1 MYTSN
6 EAIKAIVKYLRELS
20 IIVAGIAV
28 TIGSGFWINSHNNRN
43 DQKQYLDAIQ
53 MELEDNAQKFDEY
66 AKWLQKP
73 FRYMDYI
80 RLTDVQSI
88 NTDTLNFFVVTDSDG
103 CGIFF
108 VESVVAKFPTNAFE
122 MFKFSGAMR
131 QIERKELL
139 QSIWEAYTLIETSK
153 LNLDRFFQ
161 LKQEETMK
169 FVQLNLDGK
178 ADDVIPMEAFH
189 TSGIPYEMVR
199 NCEQTSAAIKETL
212 SKFK

>member
-1 MYTSN
+1 MNKSIETIN
-6 EAIKAIVKYLRELS
+6 AIVKYLRELS
-20 IIVAGIAV
+20 IIVAGIAI
-28 TIGSGFWINSHNNRN
+28 TIGTGFWVNNNNSKK
-43 DQKQYLDAIQ
+43 DQKQYLDAIK

-80 RLTDVQSI
+80 RSTDI
-88 NTDTLNFFVVTDSDG
+88 NSMNNDTLNFFIVTDEDG
-103 CGIFF
+103 CGIFYL
-108 VESVVAKFPTNAFE
+108 ESVVAKFPTNAFE

-131 QIERKELL
+131 QMESKELL
-139 QSIWEAYTLIETSK
+139 QYIWEVYTLIETSK

-169 FVQLNLDGK
+169 YVQLNLEGK

-189 TSGIPYEMVR
+189 TSGIPFEMVR
-199 NCEQTSAAIKETL
+199 NCEQTSEAIKETL